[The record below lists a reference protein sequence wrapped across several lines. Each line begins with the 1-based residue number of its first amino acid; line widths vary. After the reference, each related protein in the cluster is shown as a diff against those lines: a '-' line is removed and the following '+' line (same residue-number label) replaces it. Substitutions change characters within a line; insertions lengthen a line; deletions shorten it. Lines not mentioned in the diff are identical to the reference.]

1 MLTLPSQNF
10 DNIENA
16 MYRLI
21 YRFQSE
27 FLISG
32 DYKLVTFDQ
41 FEFLKTFSTSTL
53 AQISYV
59 MNFIWMWN
67 LIFEV
72 FFPWQLRWFSL

>member
-1 MLTLPSQNF
+1 MLCIDSF
-10 DNIENA
+10 IWF
-16 MYRLI
+16 Y
-21 YRFQSE
+21 SE
-27 FLISG
+27 FLIGS

-59 MNFIWMWN
+59 MNFSWMWN

-72 FFPWQLRWFSL
+72 FFSMEIALVFFIMTI